1 MQMNDKEFDQIV
13 RSMMMDAEEEVPSR
27 VWSSVSSQIGK
38 ASSTKVVALNWKR
51 ISAGVAAA
59 AAIVAGV
66 FIFNRP
72 TISQTNTET
81 DMVADLSV
89 DRNASQAV
97 PVFDAIP
104 SGKGSENLI
113 AQSAPSRNYGA
124 AAQSAI
130 LPAEDDAV
138 SVGTEAIVN
147 TPETKDAEMAEPAE
161 RTSRREENS
170 VEGPVSAADPF
181 AQMAFEDSQRPERH
195 GVSFKIGGD
204 VSTNSGAAGVSHSRM
219 SRPGDTQHSITQISK
234 ESSYS
239 VPISFG
245 LGIRVPMTG
254 KWSVETGLTYS
265 FLERT
270 FTGVYRE
277 AVEGAPDT
285 VINGDIRSSLHYVGI
300 PVNFTYDILSGRKT
314 QFYAFAGGAV
324 ERAVVN
330 RFRIPG
336 PTEPIF
342 YKESVNGVQASAT
355 AGLGVNFLITDNL
368 GFYIDPSVKYYF
380 DCKQPVSI
388 RTQQRL
394 MMNLE
399 LGFRFNL

>member
-13 RSMMMDAEEEVPSR
+13 RSMMIDAEEQVPSR

-38 ASSTKVVALNWKR
+38 AGSPKVVALSWKR
-51 ISAGVAAA
+51 IAAGVAAA
-59 AAIVAGV
+59 AAVVAGV
-66 FIFNRP
+66 FIFGKP

-89 DRNASQAV
+89 DRKAVEAV

-104 SGKGSENLI
+104 SGEGSENLI
-113 AQSAPSRNYGA
+113 AQSAPSSRGA

-130 LPAEDDAV
+130 LPAYDAQ
-138 SVGTEAIVN
+138 SAMTEE
-147 TPETKDAEMAEPAE
+147 ETTVPAKQE
-161 RTSRREENS
+161 EETSP
-170 VEGPVSAADPF
+170 EGPVSATDPF
-181 AQMAFEDSQRPERH
+181 SQMAFEDSQRPERR
-195 GVSFKIGGD
+195 GISIKVGGD
-204 VSTNSGAAGVSHSRM
+204 VATNSDAKGVSHSRM
-219 SRPGDTQHSITQISK
+219 SRPGDTRHSITQISK

-239 VPISFG
+239 VPVSFG
-245 LGIRVPMTG
+245 LGVKVPVTG
-254 KWSVETGLTYS
+254 KWSVETGLSYS

-277 AVEGAPDT
+277 AVEGGPDT
-285 VINGDIRSSLHYVGI
+285 VINTDIRSSLHYVGI
-300 PVNFTYDILSGRKT
+300 PVNFTYDIVSSRKT

-324 ERAVVN
+324 EKALVN
-330 RFRIPG
+330 KFRIPTG
-336 PTEPIF
+336 SDPIF
-342 YKESVNGVQASAT
+342 YKESVTGIQASAN
-355 AGLGVNFLITDNL
+355 AGIGVNFLITDHL

>member
-13 RSMMMDAEEEVPSR
+13 RSMMIDAEEQVPSR

-38 ASSTKVVALNWKR
+38 AGSPKVVALSWKR
-51 ISAGVAAA
+51 IAAGVAAA
-59 AAIVAGV
+59 AAVVAGV
-66 FIFNRP
+66 FIFGKP

-89 DRNASQAV
+89 DRKAVEAV

-104 SGKGSENLI
+104 SGEGSENLI
-113 AQSAPSRNYGA
+113 AQSAPSNRGA

-130 LPAEDDAV
+130 LPAYDAQ
-138 SVGTEAIVN
+138 SAMTEE
-147 TPETKDAEMAEPAE
+147 ETTVPAKQEAQMAAG
-161 RTSRREENS
+161 RTQRNEETS
-170 VEGPVSAADPF
+170 PEGPVSATDPF
-181 AQMAFEDSQRPERH
+181 AQMAFEDSQKPERR
-195 GVSFKIGGD
+195 GISIKVGGD
-204 VSTNSGAAGVSHSRM
+204 VATNSDAKGVSHSRM
-219 SRPGDTQHSITQISK
+219 SRPGDTRHSITQISK

-239 VPISFG
+239 VPVSFG
-245 LGIRVPMTG
+245 LGVKVPVTG
-254 KWSVETGLTYS
+254 KWSVETGLSYS

-277 AVEGAPDT
+277 AVDGGPDT
-285 VINGDIRSSLHYVGI
+285 VINTDIRSSLHYVGI
-300 PVNFTYDILSGRKT
+300 PVNFTYDIVSSRKT

-324 ERAVVN
+324 EKALVN
-330 RFRIPG
+330 KFRIP
-336 PTEPIF
+336 TDSDPIF
-342 YKESVNGVQASAT
+342 YKESVTGIQASAN
-355 AGLGVNFLITDNL
+355 AGIGVNFLITDHL